1 VRGQGSNHWYSPL
14 SPTGGW
20 PVLLPAVAGRRRRR
34 VWPWLLA
41 VVVILGAGAGAWLF
55 WPAQADQQVAGTV
68 PIGASFTYP
77 SGLVVTVSDI
87 SPYTSTNP
95 SIVASGDTAYRGTVT
110 LVNGSSAAVNSAV
123 MTIDV
128 ATGAHSDDRIF
139 ENALPPTKDIA
150 PGQQLA
156 VPFAY
161 TVVKQATGQLQVTVT
176 AVPDHPAVFVGA
188 SS

>member
-1 VRGQGSNHWYSPL
+1 VI
-14 SPTGGW
+14 
-20 PVLLPAVAGRRRRR
+20 VAAAVA
-34 VWPWLLA
+34 
-41 VVVILGAGAGAWLF
+41 AWVF
-55 WPAQADQQVAGTV
+55 WPIATGPSQQTANTV
-68 PIGASFTYP
+68 PIGASYSYP

-95 SIVASGDTAYRGTVT
+95 NVVSSGDAAYRGTVT
-110 LVNGSSAAVNSAV
+110 LVNRSSATVRSAV

-139 ENALPPTKDIA
+139 ENALPPTRDIA

-156 VPFAY
+156 VPFAF
-161 TVVKQATGQLQVTVT
+161 TVVKQASGPLQVTVT

-188 SS
+188 TQ

>member
-1 VRGQGSNHWYSPL
+1 M
-14 SPTGGW
+14 
-20 PVLLPAVAGRRRRR
+20 LLPAVAGDRRRRR

-41 VVVILGAGAGAWLF
+41 VVVLIAAGVGAWLY
-55 WPAQADQQVAGTV
+55 WPTQTAQDQQVAGTV
-68 PIGASFTYP
+68 PIGSSFTYP

-95 SIVASGDTAYRGTVT
+95 SIVSSGDAAFRGTVT
-110 LVNGSSAAVNSAV
+110 LVNGSSAPINSAV

-176 AVPDHPAVFVGA
+176 AVPDHPAVFVGPA
-188 SS
+188 T

>member
-1 VRGQGSNHWYSPL
+1 
-14 SPTGGW
+14 
-20 PVLLPAVAGRRRRR
+20 VLLPAVAGERRRR

-41 VVVILGAGAGAWLF
+41 VVVVAATAVGAWLF
-55 WPAQADQQVAGTV
+55 WPTQTGQDQQVAGTV

-77 SGLVVTVSDI
+77 SGLVVTVSDV

-95 SIVASGDTAYRGTVT
+95 SIVSSGDTAYRGTVT
-110 LVNGSSAAVNSAV
+110 LVNGSSTAVNSAV

-139 ENALPPTKDIA
+139 ENALPPTRDIA
-150 PGQQLA
+150 PGQRLA

-161 TVVKQATGQLQVTVT
+161 TVVKQATGPLRVTVT

-188 SS
+188 TS

>member
-1 VRGQGSNHWYSPL
+1 M
-14 SPTGGW
+14 
-20 PVLLPAVAGRRRRR
+20 LLPAVAGGRRRR
-34 VWPWLLA
+34 VWPWVLA
-41 VVVILGAGAGAWLF
+41 VVVIVAAGVGAWLF
-55 WPAQADQQVAGTV
+55 WPTPAAQDQQVAGTV
-68 PIGASFTYP
+68 PIGSSFTYP

-87 SPYTSTNP
+87 GPYTSTNP
-95 SIVASGDTAYRGTVT
+95 SIVSSGDSTYRGTVT
-110 LVNGSSAAVNSAV
+110 LVNGSSAPVNSAV

-161 TVVKQATGQLQVTVT
+161 TVVKQASGQLQVTVT
-176 AVPDHPAVFVGA
+176 AVPDRPAVFVG
-188 SS
+188 STS